1 MCKGQLGKE
10 VGVFEG
16 LQIGQC
22 GWKTVSKGNTVQD
35 EAGKTEERTR
45 LSRSQLGHD
54 TEFGFCSK
62 FGV

>member
-1 MCKGQLGKE
+1 M
-10 VGVFEG
+10 FEG

-22 GWKTVSKGNTVQD
+22 GWKTVSKRNTVQG